1 MTLGT
6 IGIGIVIVAISAYLE
21 LMDKDYEKQKEIFES
36 K

>member
-6 IGIGIVIVAISAYLE
+6 IGAAIAIVTFSAYLE
-21 LMDKDYEKQKEIFES
+21 LMNKEYENKKEVFE